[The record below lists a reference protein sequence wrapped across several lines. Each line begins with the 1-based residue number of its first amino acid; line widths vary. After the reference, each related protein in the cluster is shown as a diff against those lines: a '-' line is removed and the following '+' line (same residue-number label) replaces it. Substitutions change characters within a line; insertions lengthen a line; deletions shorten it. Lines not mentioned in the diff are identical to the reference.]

1 MKQKQ
6 QHLKRALVFLF
17 VKLLT
22 INYLQAQEIKV
33 MTYNI
38 YHGEQHYAMGKSNL
52 EQVAAVINQYKP
64 DFVAMQEVDSMTNRT
79 AGFNE
84 GVKKDLVQEL
94 AKLTGMYG
102 FFGKAMDYSDG
113 GYGEGLLSKYPTAA
127 KVYHL
132 VTPVGGEGRA
142 LIAVKHT
149 FPNGKEVVFAG
160 THLCHEFEKN
170 RVAQAEQVAGILSG
184 LNLPVMVGGD
194 FNIKPESEPYKR
206 ITAKMNDAAK
216 LFGNPALTFP
226 YTNPRVRLD
235 YIFLDQHASW
245 KVKDVQVIKANAS
258 DHMPVLFTL
267 ELN

>member
-1 MKQKQ
+1 MPLAVVILCFI
-6 QHLKRALVFLF
+6 H
-17 VKLLT
+17 
-22 INYLQAQEIKV
+22 NNCLQAQEIKV

-38 YHGEQHYAMGKSNL
+38 YHGEQHYDMGKSNL
-52 EQVAAVINQYKP
+52 EKVAAVINQYKP

-79 AGFNE
+79 ATFND
-84 GVKKDLVQEL
+84 GVKKDLVKEL

-113 GYGEGLLSKYPTAA
+113 GYGEGLLSKYPTEA

-132 VTPVGGEGRA
+132 VTPAGGEGRA
-142 LIAVKHT
+142 LITVKHT

-170 RVAQAEQVAGILSG
+170 RVAQAEQVADILSG

-194 FNIKPESEPYKR
+194 FNIRPESEPYKR

-216 LFGNPALTFP
+216 LFGNPQLTFP

-235 YIFLDQHASW
+235 YIFLDQRTSW
-245 KVKDVQVIKANAS
+245 KVKDVKVIKADAS

-267 ELN
+267 QLEE